1 MKLLNTLFE
10 ITIYSAVLFAAVTG
24 FKLAFKNKLS
34 PALHFTLWFLVIARL
49 CIPMTIESGFHL
61 FTVEQEKPLVQQ
73 QIPEVSAFDA
83 PTPAA
88 TREAAPSEALHSE
101 APAPVQEPLPAADS
115 PKPVFTIASAD
126 ALIALWVAGMA
137 FRAAALLFG
146 ERRLH
151 LAMAHNTL
159 PTDARTRDIYDA
171 CCAELGIAHKLPLQS
186 MAGIYSPAL
195 TVGLKP
201 MILLP
206 ANITDTLS
214 EAQLAYAL
222 RHELMHYRRRDHL
235 LALLLLL
242 LTCVYWFNPIVW
254 LMKRELMKDMETA
267 CDSAVTARLNG
278 TERREYAMTLLALFS
293 QPCRANSVLGMALSP
308 AENDAERRVREVF
321 GAHRSKAPVKI
332 LAALLSALLLACC
345 FTTACQP
352 TPEKEIVV
360 VKSDGAMDAVIA
372 ATTAPDTQKFS
383 APSHYTDS
391 GTFYNGML
399 NLALDMDVIIP
410 DVERY
415 PVYEAFPSDFTQEQV
430 DSIVY
435 GLFKDAPLIFD
446 DQRETKQDILEKYL
460 LPAQKKLERM
470 RQSAQKDNI
479 ADLEGSIE
487 LYKQWYDAAPE
498 KGDEYPITS
507 GDYSKMEQFSA
518 KADLGKARPATLH
531 IDKLDNNGFSRGLEF
546 VNGVEYI
553 YNAFHEPTDDI
564 DIKTTRNEAVA
575 IATQLVKDM
584 GADDFVFAAVGKTTR
599 LGNEFSIYSDEYQSV
614 MAYSVVFTREI
625 DGIPFR
631 YCAIDRPGS
640 KADDAVRS
648 SPPPY
653 ERIMV
658 IVDDSGV
665 ANVFWIGNTRIGKQL
680 NENVVLLPFEE
691 IAERAMNQL
700 KVQYAFLA
708 DEKHQSYAAFKTESI
723 DLLINRAE
731 LSYMRVRM
739 KNSDDYMLI
748 PVWHFFGISTLHF
761 DPEGVEAFNRANKTD
776 IKSLNVT
783 DFPYIV
789 YLSLNAIDGSV
800 IDINLGY

>member
-171 CCAELGIAHKLPLQS
+171 CCAEFGIAHKLPLQS

-195 TVGLKP
+195 TVSPKP

-206 ANITDTLS
+206 ANITDTLTD
-214 EAQLAYAL
+214 AQLACAL
-222 RHELMHYRRRDHL
+222 RHELTHYRRRDHL
-235 LALLLLL
+235 LMLLLRL

-267 CDSAVTARLNG
+267 CDSAVTARLNS

-293 QPCRANSVLGMALSP
+293 QPCRANSVLGMALSS
-308 AENDAERRVREVF
+308 AEKDAERRVREVF

-352 TPEKEIVV
+352 TPSQSPVV
-360 VKSDGAMDAVIA
+360 NKGGDYLEGIEETPFEPYAAEEHADRTAKRNGIRMQFDA
-372 ATTAPDTQKFS
+372 
-383 APSHYTDS
+383 
-391 GTFYNGML
+391 
-399 NLALDMDVIIP
+399 DVIIP
-410 DVERY
+410 ETGGY
-415 PVYEAFPSDFTQEQV
+415 AVYEAERLSFTAAEHMAFIEHFLPNAALVEKPVWTKEYYAAEITKAYQFMALTGRSLESYIERLKQQM
-430 DSIVY
+430 DS
-435 GLFKDAPLIFD
+435 
-446 DQRETKQDILEKYL
+446 
-460 LPAQKKLERM
+460 
-470 RQSAQKDNI
+470 
-479 ADLEGSIE
+479 
-487 LYKQWYDAAPE
+487 APE
-498 KGDEYPITS
+498 NAKETPLDLSAMANGAHYTAYAPAGENI
-507 GDYSKMEQFSA
+507 YSYFAGEI
-518 KADLGKARPATLH
+518 G
-531 IDKLDNNGFSRGLEF
+531 G
-546 VNGVEYI
+546 
-553 YNAFHEPTDDI
+553 
-564 DIKTTRNEAVA
+564 
-575 IATQLVKDM
+575 
-584 GADDFVFAAVGKTTR
+584 DDFLYTRDAYCRCYDEMMLAA
-599 LGNEFSIYSDEYQSV
+599 D
-614 MAYSVVFTREI
+614 
-625 DGIPFR
+625 
-631 YCAIDRPGS
+631 
-640 KADDAVRS
+640 
-648 SPPPY
+648 
-653 ERIMV
+653 
-658 IVDDSGV
+658 
-665 ANVFWIGNTRIGKQL
+665 
-680 NENVVLLPFEE
+680 
-691 IAERAMNQL
+691 
-700 KVQYAFLA
+700 
-708 DEKHQSYAAFKTESI
+708 
-723 DLLINRAE
+723 AE
-731 LSYMRVRM
+731 LSEQYGGDFATEPAITEQDAVKLAEQSLTALGIEGMKPLTCSRM
-739 KNSDDYMLI
+739 CVYGSVGDIVGRGWAVTFTRNCGGLTVPYDIGGSSGNVNDVPALSAPWGQEVLTVGIDSAGICYLTLKGACTVTKKLYANVPLLGYDELLDRIENQLFYHHAFSADGVKNPCITVKEIRLCAALVNVADRPNTGRFIPAFEVAYSYQFTYGDSDD
-748 PVWHFFGISTLHF
+748 VVKQ
-761 DPEGVEAFNRANKTD
+761 D
-776 IKSLNVT
+776 
-783 DFPYIV
+783 
-789 YLSLNAIDGSV
+789 LSMYFNAIDGSYIEPRV
-800 IDINLGY
+800 NADTLNSILSQSVQ